1 MTSAS
6 ECVHPASQ
14 NITAY
19 LPGGTSGTRKD
30 AVASARFRSE
40 RLMTTRPTQMA
51 SAFPTDHQ
59 SRGALLRI
67 ARLRIE

>member
-6 ECVHPASQ
+6 GCVHPESQ
-14 NITAY
+14 NITEY

-40 RLMTTRPTQMA
+40 RAMRTRPTQMV

-59 SRGALLRI
+59 SRGALLRS
-67 ARLRIE
+67 ARSTIE